1 MQRGFRIQSTL
12 PREPSAQYQEQSL
25 DVEDVL
31 GTVGA
36 NLFAR
41 GRMNPALRGE
51 PARNPHVKQ
60 STTPWTGT
68 CSVGWMNTPT
78 LPLQLYLDAL
88 HERNNALREGEVAT
102 YIPELAKADP
112 AWFGISIVTV
122 DGYVYAVGDTDRPFT
137 IQSMSKPAV
146 YAAALADRG
155 REHVLKKVG
164 VEPS

>member
-1 MQRGFRIQSTL
+1 
-12 PREPSAQYQEQSL
+12 
-25 DVEDVL
+25 
-31 GTVGA
+31 
-36 NLFAR
+36 
-41 GRMNPALRGE
+41 
-51 PARNPHVKQ
+51 
-60 STTPWTGT
+60 
-68 CSVGWMNTPT
+68 
-78 LPLQLYLDAL
+78 AL
-88 HERNNALREGEVAT
+88 HERNKALREGEVAT

-164 VEPS
+164 VEPSGEAFNSISLDPQTGAPLNPMINAGAIASTGLVAGANAGEQWSRIAEMMSALVGRELEVDEAVYRSESDSGFRNRAIAW

>member
-1 MQRGFRIQSTL
+1 MRRGCWIQSTL

-31 GTVGA
+31 GT
-36 NLFAR
+36 R
-41 GRMNPALRGE
+41 GVCSQ
-51 PARNPHVKQ
+51 PHVKE

-88 HERNNALREGEVAT
+88 HERNKALREGEVAT

-164 VEPS
+164 VEPSGEAFN